1 MFENIDSGASNR
13 STMFVTALAKLGHV
27 DMISFLD
34 NELSNVPNCEVIY
47 SKSVPSVRKSGRW
60 AKLRAAL
67 TPWKVNS
74 MYPLNATKERII
86 DGYVAAKNYDYVAV
100 RYVNEAVECGVL
112 KYADR
117 LLLDVDD
124 DPVLA
129 IMQQAK
135 SARTLRNKIFT
146 YIQAIEV
153 GWIVKS
159 ILKNVHR
166 CYHSNV
172 LQAPCAKS
180 IYLHNIAMNSEA
192 LPDITE
198 TTPMRLLVVGTY
210 HYAPNRD
217 GMNRFLKNIYPIIC
231 KAIPEIELRVV
242 GRIYDV
248 TLKDEWEKKPNVTL
262 VGYVDD
268 LRMEY
273 ENVRMAIIPLY
284 SGTGTS
290 IKFIEAVGLNRVCV
304 TTPQGVRG
312 IDIYLQADEDYL
324 LVNSDAEFAQKIIEN
339 ICDVKKCNKIA
350 QSAKTK
356 LNRNLSKE
364 KFINIIQQSVIG

>member
-1 MFENIDSGASNR
+1 MFGNIDSGASNR
-13 STMFVTALAKLGHV
+13 STMFVTALTKLGHV
-27 DMISFLD
+27 DVISFVEGD
-34 NELSNVPNCEVIY
+34 VSNVPNCEVIY
-47 SKSVPSVRKSGRW
+47 CKSVPSVRKPGRW
-60 AKLRAAL
+60 SKFMAILAPL
-67 TPWKVNS
+67 Q
-74 MYPLNATKERII
+74 YPLNATKEHII
-86 DGYVAAKNYDYVAV
+86 DGYMAAKKYDFIAI
-100 RYVNEAVECGVL
+100 RYVNEVVECGLL
-112 KYADR
+112 KYANR

-135 SARTLRNKIFT
+135 FARTLRNKIYT
-146 YIQAIEV
+146 YIQAIET
-153 GWIVKS
+153 GWIVKH
-159 ILKNVHR
+159 ILKKVYQ

-172 LQAPCAKS
+172 LQAPSRKS
-180 IYLHNIAMNSEA
+180 VYLHNVAMNSEA
-192 LPDITE
+192 LPDITNE
-198 TTPMRLLVVGTY
+198 TPMRLLMVGTY
-210 HYAPNRD
+210 HYAPNRE
-217 GMNRFLKNIYPIIC
+217 GMNHFLKNIFPIIC

-248 TLKDEWEKKPNVTL
+248 KLKDEWGKIPNVTL

-273 ENVRMAIIPLY
+273 ENVRVALIPLY

-312 IDIYLQADEDYL
+312 IDMYLQADEDYL
-324 LVNSDAEFAQKIIEN
+324 LANSDAEFARKIIDT

-350 QSAKTK
+350 QSAKIK
-356 LNRNLSKE
+356 LDRSLSKE
-364 KFINIIQQSVIG
+364 KFIKIIQQSVIG